1 MSGRSLN
8 SDGVWGYELEEK
20 MTSDMFIDALLL
32 FVPLVIFVVKI
43 KRPDEKSMKLKRDS
57 KSSQGFLSVL
67 HTEN

>member
-20 MTSDMFIDALLL
+20 MTSDMFIDTLLL

-43 KRPDEKSMKLKRDS
+43 KCPDEKSMKLKRDS